1 MAQTLLSRIARG
13 ATKAAGKVAGVSVL
27 SYGYDPSKV
36 QRTSANDSPE
46 RLRQQI
52 LTQQMESLLEWGNN
66 TSRLLKNRD
75 YREMAQDVPELA
87 AAIKIQN
94 KFAFVGDTVSGDLDP
109 SPLTTVFAD
118 DARPEVKEC
127 LLELQELLDPNTLLR
142 PLSEAADT
150 FGDNFTN
157 VVYERAP
164 EFRLPN
170 GQPGYRI
177 ASVNELGEDNVS
189 AVPAPGGR
197 VAYYLVSPPGTSPLM
212 GGSAYARMEI
222 VHWARARKANHRYG
236 TSLLESARKIWTQ
249 DSAAQDVT
257 SLLTL
262 LRAAQRKS
270 VAVPIGGMVNED
282 DIEKWR
288 EKYALGL
295 DFRDILG
302 TDGTLRR
309 QVLSATQLEDLV
321 YPYTGD
327 KAPTFHDEP
336 GVDLRILIALLQYY
350 QERYFVATDTPAGL
364 ASLERNVNA
373 SATLEQQSNVFV
385 KTVQDKQSDINRL
398 WIEIG
403 DRALVARGITPK
415 RGEYRLRMPMVRRF
429 DSQNQARAER
439 LKAETA
445 KMQIELGLQQQ
456 YVLNR
461 CLGIPQDQMADAI
474 ASKPTFL
481 NTDGTSGQT
490 LHKAEPWDGR
500 EDV

>member
-27 SYGYDPSKV
+27 SYGYDPSKSP
-36 QRTSANDSPE
+36 RTSANDSPE
-46 RLRQQI
+46 RKRQEA
-52 LTQQMESLLEWGNN
+52 LAAQMESLMEWGNN
-66 TSRLLKNRD
+66 TSRLLRNRD

-87 AAIKIQN
+87 AAIRIQN
-94 KFAFVGDTVSGDLDP
+94 KFAFVGDTVSGDLDTN
-109 SPLTTVFAD
+109 PLTTVFAD
-118 DARPEVKEC
+118 DARPEVREC
-127 LLELQELLDPNTLLR
+127 LLELEERVDPNRFLR
-142 PLSEAADT
+142 PISEAADT
-150 FGDNFTN
+150 YGDNFTN
-157 VVYERAP
+157 VVLERAP
-164 EFRLPN
+164 EFRLPT
-170 GQPGYRI
+170 GQPGYRV
-177 ASVNELGEDNVS
+177 AYVNELGEDNVRV
-189 AVPAPGGR
+189 VPAPGGR
-197 VAYYLVSPPGTSPLM
+197 VAYYLVGTPGQPYMMDGTPYS
-212 GGSAYARMEI
+212 RMEI
-222 VHWARARKANHRYG
+222 IHWARARKSNHRYG
-236 TSLLESARKIWTQ
+236 TSLLESARKVWTQ

-302 TDGTLRR
+302 ADGTLRR
-309 QVLSATQLEDLV
+309 QLLSATQLEDLV

-327 KAPTFHDEP
+327 RAPTFHDEP

-385 KTVQDKQSDINRL
+385 KTVQDKQSDVNRIWVEL
-398 WIEIG
+398 G
-403 DRALVARGITPK
+403 DRALVGRGIVP
-415 RGEYRLRMPMVRRF
+415 RRNEYHLRMPMVRRF
-429 DSQNQARAER
+429 DAQNQARAER

-461 CLGIPQDQMADAI
+461 CLGIPSDQMATAI
-474 ASKPTFL
+474 ASEPTFL
-481 NTDGTSGQT
+481 KDDGSSGQT
-490 LHKAEPWDGR
+490 LRNAEPWDGR
-500 EDV
+500 ED